1 LTAKTLEM
9 TLSEIEL
16 AQAGL
21 RDSIE
26 RARDL
31 TKESERLVLR
41 HRVEGAK
48 ALHPSH

>member
-1 LTAKTLEM
+1 VTDKSLEM

-31 TKESERLVLR
+31 VEKSERLVLK
-41 HRVEGAK
+41 HRVDGAK
-48 ALHPSH
+48 LLHRAH

>member
-1 LTAKTLEM
+1 MTAKTLEL
-9 TLSEIEL
+9 TLSEIEN

-31 TKESERLVLR
+31 AEESERLVLK
-41 HRVEGAK
+41 HRIEA
-48 ALHPSH
+48 ANPLHPTH